1 MDPALGGAELEQLLA
16 VLLRMLS
23 PAPVPPGSRAGGND
37 HAGAPVPA
45 SPAATGSAPDG
56 GAAAGS
62 APSDTAPGNS
72 ARGDITP
79 GGSAPG
85 DTAPE
90 GRAPG
95 DNAPGDTT
103 PGGSAPG
110 GRVPGGTSPGRS
122 APGGRVPGDA
132 SPGGSAPGGRVPA
145 DTSPGGSTPA
155 GLPAVTAS
163 EARALT
169 ELLAAHGIAQGQL
182 AALLGLEKSTVSRL
196 AAGLE
201 SKGWIR
207 RGRDEQNHRYVRLYL
222 TPQGRAVADRI
233 WQAWQSRQAR
243 ILAGLTAEE
252 RAGLATGLRG
262 VLRGLVAEGLL
273 TAPPPPNGQH

>member
-23 PAPVPPGSRAGGND
+23 PTAVPPGSRPGGND
-37 HAGAPVPA
+37 HADGFSPA
-45 SPAATGSAPDG
+45 SPVSTGSAPGGAAPADSAPDGSAPGDGVSGDTAPGGSAPDG
-56 GAAAGS
+56 
-62 APSDTAPGNS
+62 
-72 ARGDITP
+72 
-79 GGSAPG
+79 
-85 DTAPE
+85 
-90 GRAPG
+90 
-95 DNAPGDTT
+95 
-103 PGGSAPG
+103 SAPG
-110 GRVPGGTSPGRS
+110 G
-122 APGGRVPGDA
+122 
-132 SPGGSAPGGRVPA
+132 
-145 DTSPGGSTPA
+145 
-155 GLPAVTAS
+155 LPAITAS

-233 WQAWQSRQAR
+233 WRAWQSRQAR

-273 TAPPPPNGQH
+273 AAPPPPNGQR

>member
-1 MDPALGGAELEQLLA
+1 MDPGLGGAELERLLA

-23 PAPVPPGSRAGGND
+23 TTPDGTAAGG
-37 HAGAPVPA
+37 APA
-45 SPAATGSAPDG
+45 
-56 GAAAGS
+56 
-62 APSDTAPGNS
+62 
-72 ARGDITP
+72 
-79 GGSAPG
+79 
-85 DTAPE
+85 E
-90 GRAPG
+90 F
-95 DNAPGDTT
+95 
-103 PGGSAPG
+103 
-110 GRVPGGTSPGRS
+110 
-122 APGGRVPGDA
+122 
-132 SPGGSAPGGRVPA
+132 
-145 DTSPGGSTPA
+145 
-155 GLPAVTAS
+155 PAVTAS

-222 TPQGRAVADRI
+222 TPQGRAVADRL

-273 TAPPPPNGQH
+273 AVPSQPNGQS

>member
-1 MDPALGGAELEQLLA
+1 MEPALGGAELEQLLA

-23 PAPVPPGSRAGGND
+23 PAAIPPGSQPSGND
-37 HAGAPVPA
+37 HADG
-45 SPAATGSAPDG
+45 PAAAGKAPGGGAQGGGAQGG

-62 APSDTAPGNS
+62 PG
-72 ARGDITP
+72 
-79 GGSAPG
+79 
-85 DTAPE
+85 
-90 GRAPG
+90 
-95 DNAPGDTT
+95 
-103 PGGSAPG
+103 
-110 GRVPGGTSPGRS
+110 
-122 APGGRVPGDA
+122 
-132 SPGGSAPGGRVPA
+132 
-145 DTSPGGSTPA
+145 
-155 GLPAVTAS
+155 VTAS

-222 TPQGRAVADRI
+222 TPQGRAVADRL
-233 WQAWQSRQAR
+233 WQAWRSRQAR

-273 TAPPPPNGQH
+273 AASPPPNGQS

>member
-1 MDPALGGAELEQLLA
+1 MDPALAGAELEQLLA
-16 VLLRMLS
+16 ALLRTLS
-23 PAPVPPGSRAGGND
+23 PAAVPPGSRPGGND
-37 HAGAPVPA
+37 HADGHAPA
-45 SPAATGSAPDG
+45 SPASSGSAPDG
-56 GAAAGS
+56 SAPDGSAPDGSAPRGKASEGS
-62 APSDTAPGNS
+62 APSDT
-72 ARGDITP
+72 T
-79 GGSAPG
+79 GGTDPG
-85 DTAPE
+85 D
-90 GRAPG
+90 
-95 DNAPGDTT
+95 
-103 PGGSAPG
+103 
-110 GRVPGGTSPGRS
+110 
-122 APGGRVPGDA
+122 
-132 SPGGSAPGGRVPA
+132 
-145 DTSPGGSTPA
+145 STPSGGA
-155 GLPAVTAS
+155 PTGFPAVTAS

-201 SKGWIR
+201 GKGWIR

-273 TAPPPPNGQH
+273 AAPPPPNGQS

>member
-1 MDPALGGAELEQLLA
+1 MDPALGGAELERLLA
-16 VLLRMLS
+16 ALLRMLN
-23 PAPVPPGSRAGGND
+23 PAAVPPGSRPGGND
-37 HAGAPVPA
+37 HAGGPAPA
-45 SPAATGSAPDG
+45 SPGPSR
-56 GAAAGS
+56 GAAAG
-62 APSDTAPGNS
+62 
-72 ARGDITP
+72 
-79 GGSAPG
+79 
-85 DTAPE
+85 
-90 GRAPG
+90 
-95 DNAPGDTT
+95 
-103 PGGSAPG
+103 
-110 GRVPGGTSPGRS
+110 V
-122 APGGRVPGDA
+122 
-132 SPGGSAPGGRVPA
+132 
-145 DTSPGGSTPA
+145 
-155 GLPAVTAS
+155 PAVTAS

-273 TAPPPPNGQH
+273 AVPPPPNGQSNPGPAATARPGPGGHS

>member
-1 MDPALGGAELEQLLA
+1 MDPVLGGAELERLLA

-23 PAPVPPGSRAGGND
+23 PAPAGTAPASTAPASTAP
-37 HAGAPVPA
+37 AGTAPA
-45 SPAATGSAPDG
+45 SPTPADPVPDG
-56 GAAAGS
+56 M
-62 APSDTAPGNS
+62 
-72 ARGDITP
+72 ARGGTGP
-79 GGSAPG
+79 GGGA
-85 DTAPE
+85 
-90 GRAPG
+90 
-95 DNAPGDTT
+95 
-103 PGGSAPG
+103 
-110 GRVPGGTSPGRS
+110 
-122 APGGRVPGDA
+122 
-132 SPGGSAPGGRVPA
+132 
-145 DTSPGGSTPA
+145 PA
-155 GLPAVTAS
+155 GFPAVTAS

-222 TPQGRAVADRI
+222 TPQGRAVADRL

-243 ILAGLTAEE
+243 ILAGLTAE
-252 RAGLATGLRG
+252 ATGLRG

-273 TAPPPPNGQH
+273 AAPPPLNGQS

>member
-1 MDPALGGAELEQLLA
+1 MDPASGGAELEQLLA
-16 VLLRMLS
+16 VLLRLLS
-23 PAPVPPGSRAGGND
+23 PAAVPPSARPGGD
-37 HAGAPVPA
+37 GHA
-45 SPAATGSAPDG
+45 G
-56 GAAAGS
+56 GAAPADPAPTSSVGS
-62 APSDTAPGNS
+62 A
-72 ARGDITP
+72 P

-85 DTAPE
+85 GSATWTNAP
-90 GRAPG
+90 GDRAPG
-95 DNAPGDTT
+95 NRAPRGKAPGGSARGDTT
-103 PGGSAPG
+103 PGGSAP
-110 GRVPGGTSPGRS
+110 
-122 APGGRVPGDA
+122 
-132 SPGGSAPGGRVPA
+132 
-145 DTSPGGSTPA
+145 A
-155 GLPAVTAS
+155 GLPTVTAS

-201 SKGWIR
+201 GKGWIR

-252 RAGLATGLRG
+252 RAGLAAGLRG

-273 TAPPPPNGQH
+273 AAAPPPNGQR

>member
-1 MDPALGGAELEQLLA
+1 MDPALAGAELEQLLA
-16 VLLRMLS
+16 ALLRMLS
-23 PAPVPPGSRAGGND
+23 PAAVPPDSRPGGID
-37 HAGAPVPA
+37 HAGGHAPA
-45 SPAATGSAPDG
+45 SPASSASAPDG
-56 GAAAGS
+56 S
-62 APSDTAPGNS
+62 
-72 ARGDITP
+72 
-79 GGSAPG
+79 
-85 DTAPE
+85 
-90 GRAPG
+90 
-95 DNAPGDTT
+95 T

-110 GRVPGGTSPGRS
+110 GSTSGGS
-122 APGGRVPGDA
+122 AA
-132 SPGGSAPGGRVPA
+132 GGSAP
-145 DTSPGGSTPA
+145 DGSTSDGSAPRGKA
-155 GLPAVTAS
+155 SEGSAPGDTTGGKVPSDSTPSGGAPTGFPAVTAS

-201 SKGWIR
+201 GKGWIR

-243 ILAGLTAEE
+243 ILARLTAEE

-262 VLRGLVAEGLL
+262 VLRGLIAEGLL
-273 TAPPPPNGQH
+273 AAPSPANGQS

>member
-1 MDPALGGAELEQLLA
+1 MDPVSGGAELDQLLG

-23 PAPVPPGSRAGGND
+23 PGTVPPGSRPAGND
-37 HAGAPVPA
+37 HAAGTVPA
-45 SPAATGSAPDG
+45 DTVPADNGPAGNGPAGIVPD
-56 GAAAGS
+56 S
-62 APSDTAPGNS
+62 TAQAS
-72 ARGDITP
+72 
-79 GGSAPG
+79 SAPG
-85 DTAPE
+85 SSA
-90 GRAPG
+90 
-95 DNAPGDTT
+95 

-110 GRVPGGTSPGRS
+110 GS
-122 APGGRVPGDA
+122 
-132 SPGGSAPGGRVPA
+132 VPA
-145 DTSPGGSTPA
+145 NAAASAVPA
-155 GLPAVTAS
+155 GAPAVSAS

-222 TPQGRAVADRI
+222 TPQGRAVADRL
-233 WQAWQSRQAR
+233 WQAWQSRQER

-252 RAGLATGLRG
+252 RAGLALGLRG
-262 VLRGLVAEGLL
+262 VLRGLAAEGLL
-273 TAPPPPNGQH
+273 AAPPPINGQG